1 MQTPTYPEDGLPTH
15 NIKNNPSIFNYKL
28 NTVPKINQLRQY
40 LLAISFNQTFLMT
53 VLDFKN
59 MGRAYYNAVPKRWCS
74 TVRLNYV
81 EGFGG
86 KQITVYLPAPGGL
99 LPNSIE
105 YVTYNDDTKIP
116 LLKVLEPQKL
126 PTMWSNIIES
136 DPYFKG
142 FNWYT
147 FKQIGTF
154 PKDAQSTLSPNEQVL
169 YYYIKNADFFT
180 RVLKLLLSS
189 FYNHAIQRYEC
200 YTLEFPKDLYGGT
213 KDERTFTVTGDF
225 LRSVYTDYLRASRF
239 KSPFKLP
246 APINLE
252 PTYTIP
258 VTSYTEWQLNKIIT
272 ADLQTTDVTGKKLDV
287 LNKEINLPSDTFPI

>member
-1 MQTPTYPEDGLPTH
+1 MQTPAYPQDGLPTY

-59 MGRAYYNAVPKRWCS
+59 MGRAYYNAIPKRYCS
-74 TVRLNYV
+74 TVRLNFV

-86 KQITVYLPAPGGL
+86 KQISVYLPSPGGFL
-99 LPNSIE
+99 SNSIE
-105 YVTYNDDTKIP
+105 YVQYNDTTRIP

-126 PTMWSNIIES
+126 PTLWSNILES
-136 DPYFKG
+136 DPNFKG
-142 FNWYT
+142 NNWYQA
-147 FKQIGTF
+147 KQIGTF
-154 PKDAQSTLSPNEQVL
+154 PKDAQTTLSSNEQVL

-189 FYNHAIQRYEC
+189 FYNHAIQRFEC
-200 YTLEFPKDLYGGT
+200 YTLVFPSDLYAGT

-225 LRSVYTDYLRASRF
+225 LRSVYSDYLRASRM

-246 APINLE
+246 APINLD
-252 PTYTIP
+252 PTYEIP
-258 VTSYTEWQLNKIIT
+258 TTSFTERQLNKIIT
-272 ADLQTTDVTGKKLDV
+272 ADLQTTDVIGKNLV
-287 LNKEINLPSDTFPI
+287 ELNKEIEKPSDTFPI